1 MSIPIRRVAR
11 YLLLWLVV
19 ALVSACSSTATT
31 PPTNPQSQIDS
42 GPSALPARPTHP
54 PNPQSPPQ
62 PAADT
67 STSQPISALTSEL
80 EATPLPTPPPVTGET
95 ILTLGRGNGA
105 DQIGANATFRI
116 GADGSI
122 RILDSDNKR
131 LLFFNGAGKFQN
143 MRPLPEANN
152 PQDFIVANTGEMF
165 VLDFAGD
172 TPDRVGRV
180 LHYNADDSLNQ
191 RIAISENLFASNI
204 MLNATNDLIL
214 GSYHSYWV
222 IRHNNV
228 LVPPQIQPLTMH
240 NGVITPRSPLVFLNE
255 FDTVDR
261 TIVRIQSPT
270 DVNTTSF
277 VMNVP
282 SQQSLFNVDRA
293 MNLYTT
299 SYLSNA
305 SSDGINVWRYAP
317 YNDGVALGGAQ
328 INDTLGCDFGT
339 QADRRFYIDQAG
351 AAWTLCLSASGAR
364 INRYT
369 LVDASG
375 VPLPAAASEPAD
387 VPWKPGATFRSG

>member
-19 ALVSACSSTATT
+19 ALVSGCSSTATA
-31 PPTNPQSQIDS
+31 PPTSPPTQVGS
-42 GPSALPARPTHP
+42 GPSALPARPTLT
-54 PNPQSPPQ
+54 PNPQSASQ
-62 PAADT
+62 PTADAPT
-67 STSQPISALTSEL
+67 SEPISAPTSEPA
-80 EATPLPTPPPVTGET
+80 ATPFPTPPPVAGET
-95 ILTLGRGNGA
+95 VLTLGRGNAG

-131 LLFFNGAGKFQN
+131 LLFFNGAGEFQN

-165 VLDFAGD
+165 VLDYAGD
-172 TPDRVGRV
+172 TPDRAGPV
-180 LHYNADDSLNQ
+180 LHYNADGSLNQ
-191 RIAISENLFASNI
+191 RIVISEDVFASNI
-204 MLNATNDLIL
+204 TLNATDDLIL

-255 FDTVDR
+255 FDNADR
-261 TIVRIQSPT
+261 MIVQIQSPT

-317 YNDGVALGGAQ
+317 YNDGVALGGAH

-351 AAWTLCLSASGAR
+351 AAWTLCLSAVGAR

-375 VPLPAAASEPAD
+375 VPLPPAASEPAD
-387 VPWKPGATFRSG
+387 VPWKPGTTFRPG